1 MTRLLP
7 AVLIGA
13 CMFAVAWAA
22 SAPLW
27 LAVLVGAVSAAV
39 AWRLNRN
46 P

>member
-13 CMFAVAWAA
+13 CMVAVAWAA
-22 SAPLW
+22 RAPLW
-27 LAVLVGAVSAAV
+27 LAFVVGAVSAAV